1 MTAATV
7 ATKNVTINGTSYNF
21 AGTAPTSTV
30 SVGIVGSERTVTN
43 VAAGRITASSTDAIN
58 GSQLYATN
66 QSITA
71 LAAKPVTFA
80 GNTGSVTKKL
90 GETLTVKGGKT
101 TAGTYSDKN
110 LNTVVDTSGNLVV
123 QMADNPVFTSA
134 IIGGTT
140 TLNSSGMT
148 ITGGPSVTTTGVN
161 AGSKK
166 VTNVAAGT
174 LSSTSTDGVNG
185 SQLYATNQNVA
196 TNTTNINTLKN
207 TPLTFAGNTGTV
219 TKKLGETLTVK
230 GGKTTAGT
238 YSDKNLNTVVDANGN
253 LVVQMAENPVF
264 TSAIIGGTTTLNS
277 SGMTI
282 TGGPSVTTTGVNAGS
297 KKVTNVAAGTLSST
311 STDGVN
317 GSQLYA
323 TNQNVATNTT
333 NITNLANTPLT
344 FAGNTGSVTKKLGE
358 TLTVKGGKT
367 TAGTYSD
374 KNLNTVVDA
383 NGNLVVQMAENPV
396 FTSAIIGGTTTLNS
410 SGLTITGG
418 PSVTT
423 TGVNAGSK
431 KVTNVAAGTL
441 SSTSTDGVNGSQL
454 YATNQNVAT
463 NTTNITNLANT
474 PLTFAGNTGSVTK
487 KLGETLTVKG
497 GKTTAGTY
505 SDKNLNTVVDA
516 NGNLVVQ
523 MAENPVF
530 TSAIIGGTT
539 TLNNSGLTITGGPSV
554 TTTGVNAGSKKVTNV
569 AAGTLSSTSTDGV
582 NGSQLYATNSNIN
595 NIYNTGIKYFHA
607 NSTGEDSQAT
617 GLDSVAIGM
626 GAVAGFD
633 NDIALGA
640 GSVTAETVAT
650 KGVTLDGTD
659 YAFAGVTPTS
669 TVSIGSEGAERTLTN
684 VAAGRLSETSTDAVN
699 GSQLHATNTAL
710 NTLGDRAVQYD
721 LHEDGSV
728 NYGDI
733 TLGGD
738 TYNQYTNEG
747 GTTITNVADG
757 SAPSDAV
764 NFSQLTET
772 NNSIQNLYTSGTK
785 YFHANSTGT
794 DSAAVGADSVAIGM
808 GAVAAHD
815 NSVALGAGSV
825 TSGAVA
831 SSGVTLAGTDYVFA
845 GSNPGSTVSVGDTG
859 AERTITHVAAGRLSE
874 TSTDAINGSQLYAT
888 NSAVNNIFNEID
900 GLQDDA
906 LLWNETL
913 NAYSASH
920 DDTAV
925 NKITRV
931 ADGDLNEV
939 STDAVNGS
947 QLYATNQQVEGNTT
961 SINNLGDTVENIYT
975 TGTKYFHANSTG
987 TDSSALGLDSV
998 AIGMGAIAA
1007 NKNDVAL
1014 GAGSVSGVTVG
1025 TAGVTLGGTDYAFA
1039 GANPTSTVSVGDV
1052 GSERTVT
1059 NVAAGRLSE
1068 TSTDAVNGSQL
1079 HATNTTVNNI
1089 SSEMNGLKDDALQW
1103 DPSQNAYSASHGDTT
1118 VNRITNVA
1126 AGELSTDSTDAVN
1139 GSQLYATNQQV
1150 EGNTT
1155 SINNLGDTVE
1165 NIYNTGTKYFH
1176 ANSTGTDS
1184 SALGLDSVAIGM
1196 GAIAGNQNDV
1206 ALGANSKTAA
1216 TVGTAGV
1223 TLRGTDYAFAG
1234 ANPTST
1240 VSVGDV
1246 GSERTVTNVAAGR
1259 LSATSTDA
1267 VNGSQLYATNTAVE
1281 NISGDVSGLQQ
1292 DALQWDPSQNAY
1304 SASHGDTTVN
1314 RITNVAA
1321 GELSTDSTDAVNGSQ
1336 LYATNQQV
1344 EGNTTNIAQNTQNI
1358 SDLGDTVEN
1367 IYTTGTKYFHANST
1381 GTDSSALGLDSVA
1394 IGMGAIAGNQNDVAL
1409 GAGSVSGV
1417 TVGTSGVTLGG
1428 TDYAFAGANPTSTV
1442 SVGDV
1447 GSERTVTN
1455 VAAGRLSATST
1466 DAVNGSQLYA
1476 TNQQVE
1482 GNTTSINNL
1491 GDSVENIYTTGTKY
1505 FHANST
1511 GTDSSALG
1519 LDSVAIG
1526 MGAIAGNQNDVAL
1539 GANSK
1544 TAATVGTAGVT
1555 LRGTDYA
1562 FAGANPTSTVSV
1574 GDVGSERTVTNVAA
1588 GRLSATSTDAVN
1600 GSQLHATNTA
1610 MENISGD
1617 VSGLQQDA
1625 LQWDPSQNAYSAS
1638 HGDTTVN
1645 RITNVAAGE
1654 LSTDSTDAVNGSQ
1667 LYATNQQVEGNT
1679 TNIAQN
1685 TQNISD
1691 LGDTVENIYTTGTK
1705 YFHANSTGTDSS
1717 ALGLDSVAIGMGAIA
1732 GNQNDVALGA
1742 NSKTAATV
1750 GTAGVT
1756 LRGTDYAFAGA
1767 NPTSTV
1773 SVGDVGSERTVT
1785 NVAAGRLS
1793 ATSTDAVNGSQL
1805 YATNTAV
1812 ENISGDVSGLQQDAL
1827 QWDPSQ
1833 NAYSAS
1839 HGDTTVNRITNVAAG
1854 ELSTDSTD
1862 AVNGSQLYATNQ
1874 QVEGNTTSINNLGDS
1889 VENIYTTGTKYFH
1902 ANSTGTDSSALGL
1915 DSVAIGMGA
1924 IAGNQNDVA
1933 LGANSKTAATVGT
1946 AGVTLRGTDYAF
1958 AGANPTSTVS
1968 VGDVG
1973 SERTVT
1979 NVAAGRLSATST
1991 DAVNGSQLYAT
2002 NTAVENISGDVSGL
2016 QQDALQW
2023 DPSQNAYSASHGDT
2037 TVNRITNVAAGELST
2052 DSTDAVN
2059 GSQLYATNQ
2068 QVEGNTT
2075 NIAQNTQ
2082 NISDLGDTVE
2092 NIYNTGTK
2100 YFHANSTGTDSSALG
2115 LDSVAI
2121 GMGAIAGN
2129 QNDVALGANSKTA
2142 ATVGTAGVTLRGT
2155 DYAFAGANPTST
2167 VSVGD
2172 VGSERTVTNVA
2183 AGRLSATSTDAVNGS
2198 QLHATNT
2205 AMENISGDVS
2215 GLQQDALQWD
2225 PSQNAYS
2232 ASHGDTTV
2240 NRITNVAA
2248 GELSTDSTDAVNG
2261 SQLYATNQQV
2271 EGNTT
2276 NIAQNTQNISDLGD
2290 TVENIYNTGTKYFHA
2305 NSTGTDSSALGLDSV
2320 AIGMGAIAGNQND
2333 VALGANSKTAATVGT
2348 AGVTLRGT
2356 DYAFAGANPTST
2368 VSVGDVGSE
2377 RTVTNVAAGRLSA
2390 TSTDAVNGSQ
2400 LYATNTA
2407 VENIS
2412 GDVSGLQQDALQW
2425 DPSQNAYSAS
2435 HGDTTVNRIT
2445 NVAAGELSTDSTD
2458 AVNGSQLYATNQQVE
2473 GNTTNIAQNT
2483 QNISD
2488 LGDTVENIYT
2498 TGTKYF
2504 HANSTGTDSS
2514 ALGLDSVAIG
2524 MGAVAVHKN
2533 DVALGANSVTGATVA
2548 TTGVNLG
2555 GTDYA
2560 FAGANPTSTVSVG
2573 DVGSE
2578 RTVTNVAAG
2587 RLSATST
2594 DAVNGSQLFAT
2605 NQQVEGNTTN
2615 IAQNTQNISDLGDT
2629 VENIYTTGTKYFHAN
2644 STGADSQALGLDSV
2658 AIGMGAVA
2666 NNAGDIALGAGSLSE
2681 AAVGTAGVSIN
2692 GTDYAFA
2699 GAAPTSTLS
2708 VGSEGAERTITN
2720 VAAGRLS
2727 STSTDAV
2734 NGSQLYATN
2743 TAVENLN
2750 VSVGGLQNDALL
2762 WDENLG
2768 AFSASHGS
2776 TTVNRITNVAAGEL
2790 SDKSTD
2796 AVNGSQLYAT
2806 NQNVEA
2812 NTTSIN
2818 NLGDTVENIY
2828 NTGTKYFHANSTGAD
2843 SQALGLDSVAIGMG
2857 AVANNAGDIALGAGS
2872 LTEAA
2877 VGTAG
2882 VTLRGIDYAFAGAN
2896 PTSTVSVGSEGAERT
2911 ITNVAAGRLSET
2923 STDAVNGSQL
2933 YATNT
2938 ALDELHTSV
2947 GGLQNDALLWDETLG
2962 AFSAGHGNT
2971 TVNKITNV
2979 AAGVLSKDSTDAV
2992 NGSQLY
2998 ATNQNVETNT
3008 ASINNLGDT
3017 VENIYITGTKYFHAN
3032 STGADSQALGLDS
3045 VAIGMGAVAN
3055 NAGDIALGAGSLTE
3069 AAVGTAGVSING
3081 TDYAFAG
3088 AAPTSTL
3095 SVGSEGA
3102 ERTITN
3108 VAAGRLSSTSTD
3120 AVNGSQ
3126 LYATNTAVENLNV
3139 SVGGLQNDALLW
3151 DENLGAFSASH
3162 GSTTVNKITNVA
3174 AGELSDK
3181 STDAVNGS
3189 QLYATNQKVDN
3200 LDYRVTNI
3208 EESYTNTV
3216 MPTMRYLKVNS
3227 TGPDAVASGTDAIAL
3242 GQGAVASGNNSIAT
3256 GNGAQASG
3264 NGAIATGNN
3273 ASASGTGS
3281 VAIGDNASV
3290 TASNSVALGSG
3301 SVADRDNTVSV
3312 GSAGN
3317 ERQVTNVAAGTED
3330 TDAVNVAQLKDAT
3343 GSITNNVTNISS
3355 GKDGMFQVNN
3365 TSNYAKPAVSGSDSL
3380 AGGAGSSASGSN
3392 SMAVGTK
3399 ASASGAN
3406 SVALGNGSSATAKN
3420 SVALG
3425 ANSVASRENTVSMGT
3440 VGGERQITNVAAG
3453 TENTDAV
3460 NVGQLKQ
3467 GVSESVNYTNKQFNQ
3482 LKNMVNDQKDKLSAG
3497 IAGAMAMSSLPQPY
3511 SPGASMVGLG
3521 GGTYQGQSA
3530 VAFGVSTISDNG
3542 KWVTKVSG
3550 TTNSQGDF
3558 GASIGVG
3565 YQW

>member
-1 MTAATV
+1 MNTVYRLVWNASLGLWVAVSELAKARGKGKSGLRKARRALPVMLLSVTLVGIPGTANAWRVTTVTNPGTVSDDGNNSTNTAIGDGAVAKGSATAQQATAIGHNAKSDSGGVAVGSTSTAAVNSVGIGLNASAAGGSSVAVGNSAKANSTGSTAVGLGAFSSGIGAVSLGLNSASHASSAIALGSAATASNANDVALGGGSVTAATV

-383 NGNLVVQMAENPV
+383 NGNLVVQMADNPV

-1526 MGAIAGNQNDVAL
+1526 MGA
-1539 GANSK
+1539 
-1544 TAATVGTAGVT
+1544 
-1555 LRGTDYA
+1555 
-1562 FAGANPTSTVSV
+1562 
-1574 GDVGSERTVTNVAA
+1574 
-1588 GRLSATSTDAVN
+1588 
-1600 GSQLHATNTA
+1600 
-1610 MENISGD
+1610 
-1617 VSGLQQDA
+1617 
-1625 LQWDPSQNAYSAS
+1625 
-1638 HGDTTVN
+1638 
-1645 RITNVAAGE
+1645 
-1654 LSTDSTDAVNGSQ
+1654 
-1667 LYATNQQVEGNT
+1667 
-1679 TNIAQN
+1679 
-1685 TQNISD
+1685 
-1691 LGDTVENIYTTGTK
+1691 
-1705 YFHANSTGTDSS
+1705 
-1717 ALGLDSVAIGMGAIA
+1717 
-1732 GNQNDVALGA
+1732 
-1742 NSKTAATV
+1742 
-1750 GTAGVT
+1750 
-1756 LRGTDYAFAGA
+1756 
-1767 NPTSTV
+1767 
-1773 SVGDVGSERTVT
+1773 
-1785 NVAAGRLS
+1785 
-1793 ATSTDAVNGSQL
+1793 
-1805 YATNTAV
+1805 
-1812 ENISGDVSGLQQDAL
+1812 
-1827 QWDPSQ
+1827 
-1833 NAYSAS
+1833 
-1839 HGDTTVNRITNVAAG
+1839 
-1854 ELSTDSTD
+1854 
-1862 AVNGSQLYATNQ
+1862 
-1874 QVEGNTTSINNLGDS
+1874 
-1889 VENIYTTGTKYFH
+1889 
-1902 ANSTGTDSSALGL
+1902 
-1915 DSVAIGMGA
+1915 
-1924 IAGNQNDVA
+1924 
-1933 LGANSKTAATVGT
+1933 
-1946 AGVTLRGTDYAF
+1946 
-1958 AGANPTSTVS
+1958 
-1968 VGDVG
+1968 
-1973 SERTVT
+1973 
-1979 NVAAGRLSATST
+1979 
-1991 DAVNGSQLYAT
+1991 
-2002 NTAVENISGDVSGL
+2002 
-2016 QQDALQW
+2016 
-2023 DPSQNAYSASHGDT
+2023 
-2037 TVNRITNVAAGELST
+2037 
-2052 DSTDAVN
+2052 
-2059 GSQLYATNQ
+2059 
-2068 QVEGNTT
+2068 
-2075 NIAQNTQ
+2075 
-2082 NISDLGDTVE
+2082 
-2092 NIYNTGTK
+2092 
-2100 YFHANSTGTDSSALG
+2100 
-2115 LDSVAI
+2115 
-2121 GMGAIAGN
+2121 
-2129 QNDVALGANSKTA
+2129 
-2142 ATVGTAGVTLRGT
+2142 
-2155 DYAFAGANPTST
+2155 
-2167 VSVGD
+2167 
-2172 VGSERTVTNVA
+2172 
-2183 AGRLSATSTDAVNGS
+2183 
-2198 QLHATNT
+2198 
-2205 AMENISGDVS
+2205 
-2215 GLQQDALQWD
+2215 
-2225 PSQNAYS
+2225 
-2232 ASHGDTTV
+2232 
-2240 NRITNVAA
+2240 
-2248 GELSTDSTDAVNG
+2248 
-2261 SQLYATNQQV
+2261 
-2271 EGNTT
+2271 
-2276 NIAQNTQNISDLGD
+2276 
-2290 TVENIYNTGTKYFHA
+2290 
-2305 NSTGTDSSALGLDSV
+2305 
-2320 AIGMGAIAGNQND
+2320 
-2333 VALGANSKTAATVGT
+2333 
-2348 AGVTLRGT
+2348 
-2356 DYAFAGANPTST
+2356 
-2368 VSVGDVGSE
+2368 
-2377 RTVTNVAAGRLSA
+2377 
-2390 TSTDAVNGSQ
+2390 
-2400 LYATNTA
+2400 
-2407 VENIS
+2407 
-2412 GDVSGLQQDALQW
+2412 
-2425 DPSQNAYSAS
+2425 
-2435 HGDTTVNRIT
+2435 
-2445 NVAAGELSTDSTD
+2445 
-2458 AVNGSQLYATNQQVE
+2458 
-2473 GNTTNIAQNT
+2473 
-2483 QNISD
+2483 
-2488 LGDTVENIYT
+2488 
-2498 TGTKYF
+2498 
-2504 HANSTGTDSS
+2504 
-2514 ALGLDSVAIG
+2514 
-2524 MGAVAVHKN
+2524 VAVHKN

>member
-1 MTAATV
+1 
-7 ATKNVTINGTSYNF
+7 
-21 AGTAPTSTV
+21 
-30 SVGIVGSERTVTN
+30 
-43 VAAGRITASSTDAIN
+43 
-58 GSQLYATN
+58 
-66 QSITA
+66 
-71 LAAKPVTFA
+71 
-80 GNTGSVTKKL
+80 
-90 GETLTVKGGKT
+90 
-101 TAGTYSDKN
+101 
-110 LNTVVDTSGNLVV
+110 
-123 QMADNPVFTSA
+123 
-134 IIGGTT
+134 
-140 TLNSSGMT
+140 
-148 ITGGPSVTTTGVN
+148 
-161 AGSKK
+161 
-166 VTNVAAGT
+166 
-174 LSSTSTDGVNG
+174 VNG

-196 TNTTNINTLKN
+196 TNTTNITNLAN

-238 YSDKNLNTVVDANGN
+238 YSDANLNTVVDANGN

-264 TSAIIGGTTTLNS
+264 TSAIIGGTTTINS
-277 SGMTI
+277 SGLTI

-311 STDGVN
+311 STDAVN

-344 FAGNTGSVTKKLGE
+344 FVGNTGTVTKKLGE

-374 KNLNTVVDA
+374 ANLNTVVDA

-396 FTSAIIGGTTTLNS
+396 FTSAIIGGTTTINS

-474 PLTFAGNTGSVTK
+474 PLTFAGNTGTVTK

-505 SDKNLNTVVDA
+505 SDANLNTVVDA

-539 TLNNSGLTITGGPSV
+539 TINSSGLTITGGPSV

-650 KGVTLDGTD
+650 EGVALDGTD
-659 YAFAGVTPTS
+659 YAFAGVAPAS

-684 VAAGRLSETSTDAVN
+684 VAAGRLSETSTDAIN

-785 YFHANSTGT
+785 YFHANSTGA
-794 DSAAVGADSVAIGM
+794 DSAAVGVDAVAIGM

-825 TSGAVA
+825 TSSPVG
-831 SSGVTLAGTDYVFA
+831 SSGVTLSGTDYVFA
-845 GSNPGSTVSVGDTG
+845 GANPTSTVSVGDTG

-874 TSTDAINGSQLYAT
+874 SSTDAVNGSQLYAT

-906 LLWNETL
+906 LLWNGTL

-920 DDTAV
+920 GDTAE

-931 ADGDLNEV
+931 AAGDLNEV

-961 SINNLGDTVENIYT
+961 SINNLGDSVENIYN

-1007 NKNDVAL
+1007 NTNDVAL

-1025 TAGVTLGGTDYAFA
+1025 TAGVTLGGTDFAFA
-1039 GANPTSTVSVGDV
+1039 GATPTSTVSVGDV
-1052 GSERTVT
+1052 GSERTIT
-1059 NVAAGRLSE
+1059 NVAAGRLSA

-1079 HATNTTVNNI
+1079 YATNTTVNNI
-1089 SSEMNGLKDDALQW
+1089 SNEMNGLKDDALQW
-1103 DPSQNAYSASHGDTT
+1103 DPSQNAFSASHGDTT

-1150 EGNTT
+1150 EANTT
-1155 SINNLGDTVE
+1155 SIT
-1165 NIYNTGTKYFH
+1165 
-1176 ANSTGTDS
+1176 
-1184 SALGLDSVAIGM
+1184 
-1196 GAIAGNQNDV
+1196 
-1206 ALGANSKTAA
+1206 
-1216 TVGTAGV
+1216 
-1223 TLRGTDYAFAG
+1223 
-1234 ANPTST
+1234 
-1240 VSVGDV
+1240 
-1246 GSERTVTNVAAGR
+1246 
-1259 LSATSTDA
+1259 
-1267 VNGSQLYATNTAVE
+1267 
-1281 NISGDVSGLQQ
+1281 
-1292 DALQWDPSQNAY
+1292 
-1304 SASHGDTTVN
+1304 
-1314 RITNVAA
+1314 
-1321 GELSTDSTDAVNGSQ
+1321 
-1336 LYATNQQV
+1336 
-1344 EGNTTNIAQNTQNI
+1344 
-1358 SDLGDTVEN
+1358 
-1367 IYTTGTKYFHANST
+1367 
-1381 GTDSSALGLDSVA
+1381 
-1394 IGMGAIAGNQNDVAL
+1394 
-1409 GAGSVSGV
+1409 
-1417 TVGTSGVTLGG
+1417 
-1428 TDYAFAGANPTSTV
+1428 
-1442 SVGDV
+1442 
-1447 GSERTVTN
+1447 
-1455 VAAGRLSATST
+1455 
-1466 DAVNGSQLYA
+1466 
-1476 TNQQVE
+1476 
-1482 GNTTSINNL
+1482 NL

-1511 GTDSSALG
+1511 GTDSS
-1519 LDSVAIG
+1519 
-1526 MGAIAGNQNDVAL
+1526 
-1539 GANSK
+1539 
-1544 TAATVGTAGVT
+1544 
-1555 LRGTDYA
+1555 
-1562 FAGANPTSTVSV
+1562 
-1574 GDVGSERTVTNVAA
+1574 
-1588 GRLSATSTDAVN
+1588 
-1600 GSQLHATNTA
+1600 
-1610 MENISGD
+1610 
-1617 VSGLQQDA
+1617 
-1625 LQWDPSQNAYSAS
+1625 
-1638 HGDTTVN
+1638 
-1645 RITNVAAGE
+1645 
-1654 LSTDSTDAVNGSQ
+1654 
-1667 LYATNQQVEGNT
+1667 
-1679 TNIAQN
+1679 
-1685 TQNISD
+1685 
-1691 LGDTVENIYTTGTK
+1691 
-1705 YFHANSTGTDSS
+1705 
-1717 ALGLDSVAIGMGAIA
+1717 
-1732 GNQNDVALGA
+1732 
-1742 NSKTAATV
+1742 
-1750 GTAGVT
+1750 
-1756 LRGTDYAFAGA
+1756 
-1767 NPTSTV
+1767 
-1773 SVGDVGSERTVT
+1773 
-1785 NVAAGRLS
+1785 
-1793 ATSTDAVNGSQL
+1793 
-1805 YATNTAV
+1805 
-1812 ENISGDVSGLQQDAL
+1812 
-1827 QWDPSQ
+1827 
-1833 NAYSAS
+1833 
-1839 HGDTTVNRITNVAAG
+1839 
-1854 ELSTDSTD
+1854 
-1862 AVNGSQLYATNQ
+1862 
-1874 QVEGNTTSINNLGDS
+1874 
-1889 VENIYTTGTKYFH
+1889 
-1902 ANSTGTDSSALGL
+1902 
-1915 DSVAIGMGA
+1915 
-1924 IAGNQNDVA
+1924 
-1933 LGANSKTAATVGT
+1933 
-1946 AGVTLRGTDYAF
+1946 
-1958 AGANPTSTVS
+1958 
-1968 VGDVG
+1968 
-1973 SERTVT
+1973 
-1979 NVAAGRLSATST
+1979 
-1991 DAVNGSQLYAT
+1991 
-2002 NTAVENISGDVSGL
+2002 
-2016 QQDALQW
+2016 
-2023 DPSQNAYSASHGDT
+2023 
-2037 TVNRITNVAAGELST
+2037 
-2052 DSTDAVN
+2052 
-2059 GSQLYATNQ
+2059 
-2068 QVEGNTT
+2068 
-2075 NIAQNTQ
+2075 
-2082 NISDLGDTVE
+2082 
-2092 NIYNTGTK
+2092 
-2100 YFHANSTGTDSSALG
+2100 
-2115 LDSVAI
+2115 
-2121 GMGAIAGN
+2121 
-2129 QNDVALGANSKTA
+2129 
-2142 ATVGTAGVTLRGT
+2142 
-2155 DYAFAGANPTST
+2155 
-2167 VSVGD
+2167 
-2172 VGSERTVTNVA
+2172 
-2183 AGRLSATSTDAVNGS
+2183 
-2198 QLHATNT
+2198 
-2205 AMENISGDVS
+2205 
-2215 GLQQDALQWD
+2215 
-2225 PSQNAYS
+2225 
-2232 ASHGDTTV
+2232 
-2240 NRITNVAA
+2240 
-2248 GELSTDSTDAVNG
+2248 
-2261 SQLYATNQQV
+2261 
-2271 EGNTT
+2271 
-2276 NIAQNTQNISDLGD
+2276 
-2290 TVENIYNTGTKYFHA
+2290 
-2305 NSTGTDSSALGLDSV
+2305 
-2320 AIGMGAIAGNQND
+2320 
-2333 VALGANSKTAATVGT
+2333 
-2348 AGVTLRGT
+2348 
-2356 DYAFAGANPTST
+2356 
-2368 VSVGDVGSE
+2368 
-2377 RTVTNVAAGRLSA
+2377 
-2390 TSTDAVNGSQ
+2390 
-2400 LYATNTA
+2400 
-2407 VENIS
+2407 
-2412 GDVSGLQQDALQW
+2412 
-2425 DPSQNAYSAS
+2425 
-2435 HGDTTVNRIT
+2435 
-2445 NVAAGELSTDSTD
+2445 
-2458 AVNGSQLYATNQQVE
+2458 
-2473 GNTTNIAQNT
+2473 
-2483 QNISD
+2483 
-2488 LGDTVENIYT
+2488 
-2498 TGTKYF
+2498 
-2504 HANSTGTDSS
+2504 
-2514 ALGLDSVAIG
+2514 
-2524 MGAVAVHKN
+2524 
-2533 DVALGANSVTGATVA
+2533 
-2548 TTGVNLG
+2548 
-2555 GTDYA
+2555 
-2560 FAGANPTSTVSVG
+2560 
-2573 DVGSE
+2573 
-2578 RTVTNVAAG
+2578 
-2587 RLSATST
+2587 
-2594 DAVNGSQLFAT
+2594 
-2605 NQQVEGNTTN
+2605 
-2615 IAQNTQNISDLGDT
+2615 
-2629 VENIYTTGTKYFHAN
+2629 
-2644 STGADSQALGLDSV
+2644 ALGLDSV

-2727 STSTDAV
+2727 ETSTDAV

-2750 VSVGGLQNDALL
+2750 ISVGGLQNDALL

-2776 TTVNRITNVAAGEL
+2776 TTVNR
-2790 SDKSTD
+2790 
-2796 AVNGSQLYAT
+2796 
-2806 NQNVEA
+2806 
-2812 NTTSIN
+2812 
-2818 NLGDTVENIY
+2818 
-2828 NTGTKYFHANSTGAD
+2828 
-2843 SQALGLDSVAIGMG
+2843 
-2857 AVANNAGDIALGAGS
+2857 
-2872 LTEAA
+2872 
-2877 VGTAG
+2877 
-2882 VTLRGIDYAFAGAN
+2882 
-2896 PTSTVSVGSEGAERT
+2896 
-2911 ITNVAAGRLSET
+2911 
-2923 STDAVNGSQL
+2923 
-2933 YATNT
+2933 
-2938 ALDELHTSV
+2938 
-2947 GGLQNDALLWDETLG
+2947 
-2962 AFSAGHGNT
+2962 
-2971 TVNKITNV
+2971 
-2979 AAGVLSKDSTDAV
+2979 
-2992 NGSQLY
+2992 
-2998 ATNQNVETNT
+2998 
-3008 ASINNLGDT
+3008 
-3017 VENIYITGTKYFHAN
+3017 
-3032 STGADSQALGLDS
+3032 
-3045 VAIGMGAVAN
+3045 
-3055 NAGDIALGAGSLTE
+3055 
-3069 AAVGTAGVSING
+3069 
-3081 TDYAFAG
+3081 
-3088 AAPTSTL
+3088 
-3095 SVGSEGA
+3095 
-3102 ERTITN
+3102 
-3108 VAAGRLSSTSTD
+3108 
-3120 AVNGSQ
+3120 
-3126 LYATNTAVENLNV
+3126 
-3139 SVGGLQNDALLW
+3139 
-3151 DENLGAFSASH
+3151 
-3162 GSTTVNKITNVA
+3162 ITNVA

-3242 GQGAVASGNNSIAT
+3242 GQGTVASGNNSIAT

-3264 NGAIATGNN
+3264 NGAIATGNS

-3301 SVADRDNTVSV
+3301 SVADRDKTVSV

-3440 VGGERQITNVAAG
+3440 AGGERQITNVAAG

-3467 GVSESVNYTNKQFNQ
+3467 GVSESVNYANKQFNQ

>member
-410 SGLTITGG
+410 SGMTITGG

-1600 GSQLHATNTA
+1600 GSQL
-1610 MENISGD
+1610 
-1617 VSGLQQDA
+1617 
-1625 LQWDPSQNAYSAS
+1625 
-1638 HGDTTVN
+1638 
-1645 RITNVAAGE
+1645 
-1654 LSTDSTDAVNGSQ
+1654 
-1667 LYATNQQVEGNT
+1667 
-1679 TNIAQN
+1679 
-1685 TQNISD
+1685 
-1691 LGDTVENIYTTGTK
+1691 
-1705 YFHANSTGTDSS
+1705 
-1717 ALGLDSVAIGMGAIA
+1717 
-1732 GNQNDVALGA
+1732 
-1742 NSKTAATV
+1742 
-1750 GTAGVT
+1750 
-1756 LRGTDYAFAGA
+1756 
-1767 NPTSTV
+1767 
-1773 SVGDVGSERTVT
+1773 
-1785 NVAAGRLS
+1785 
-1793 ATSTDAVNGSQL
+1793 

-1812 ENISGDVSGLQQDAL
+1812 ENVSGDVSGLQQDAL

-1979 NVAAGRLSATST
+1979 NVAAGRLSA
-1991 DAVNGSQLYAT
+1991 
-2002 NTAVENISGDVSGL
+2002 
-2016 QQDALQW
+2016 
-2023 DPSQNAYSASHGDT
+2023 
-2037 TVNRITNVAAGELST
+2037 
-2052 DSTDAVN
+2052 
-2059 GSQLYATNQ
+2059 
-2068 QVEGNTT
+2068 
-2075 NIAQNTQ
+2075 
-2082 NISDLGDTVE
+2082 
-2092 NIYNTGTK
+2092 
-2100 YFHANSTGTDSSALG
+2100 
-2115 LDSVAI
+2115 
-2121 GMGAIAGN
+2121 
-2129 QNDVALGANSKTA
+2129 
-2142 ATVGTAGVTLRGT
+2142 
-2155 DYAFAGANPTST
+2155 
-2167 VSVGD
+2167 
-2172 VGSERTVTNVA
+2172 
-2183 AGRLSATSTDAVNGS
+2183 
-2198 QLHATNT
+2198 
-2205 AMENISGDVS
+2205 
-2215 GLQQDALQWD
+2215 
-2225 PSQNAYS
+2225 
-2232 ASHGDTTV
+2232 
-2240 NRITNVAA
+2240 
-2248 GELSTDSTDAVNG
+2248 
-2261 SQLYATNQQV
+2261 
-2271 EGNTT
+2271 
-2276 NIAQNTQNISDLGD
+2276 
-2290 TVENIYNTGTKYFHA
+2290 
-2305 NSTGTDSSALGLDSV
+2305 
-2320 AIGMGAIAGNQND
+2320 
-2333 VALGANSKTAATVGT
+2333 
-2348 AGVTLRGT
+2348 
-2356 DYAFAGANPTST
+2356 
-2368 VSVGDVGSE
+2368 
-2377 RTVTNVAAGRLSA
+2377 
-2390 TSTDAVNGSQ
+2390 
-2400 LYATNTA
+2400 
-2407 VENIS
+2407 
-2412 GDVSGLQQDALQW
+2412 
-2425 DPSQNAYSAS
+2425 
-2435 HGDTTVNRIT
+2435 
-2445 NVAAGELSTDSTD
+2445 
-2458 AVNGSQLYATNQQVE
+2458 
-2473 GNTTNIAQNT
+2473 
-2483 QNISD
+2483 
-2488 LGDTVENIYT
+2488 
-2498 TGTKYF
+2498 
-2504 HANSTGTDSS
+2504 
-2514 ALGLDSVAIG
+2514 
-2524 MGAVAVHKN
+2524 
-2533 DVALGANSVTGATVA
+2533 
-2548 TTGVNLG
+2548 
-2555 GTDYA
+2555 
-2560 FAGANPTSTVSVG
+2560 
-2573 DVGSE
+2573 
-2578 RTVTNVAAG
+2578 
-2587 RLSATST
+2587 
-2594 DAVNGSQLFAT
+2594 
-2605 NQQVEGNTTN
+2605 
-2615 IAQNTQNISDLGDT
+2615 
-2629 VENIYTTGTKYFHAN
+2629 
-2644 STGADSQALGLDSV
+2644 
-2658 AIGMGAVA
+2658 
-2666 NNAGDIALGAGSLSE
+2666 
-2681 AAVGTAGVSIN
+2681 
-2692 GTDYAFA
+2692 
-2699 GAAPTSTLS
+2699 
-2708 VGSEGAERTITN
+2708 
-2720 VAAGRLS
+2720 
-2727 STSTDAV
+2727 
-2734 NGSQLYATN
+2734 
-2743 TAVENLN
+2743 
-2750 VSVGGLQNDALL
+2750 
-2762 WDENLG
+2762 
-2768 AFSASHGS
+2768 
-2776 TTVNRITNVAAGEL
+2776 
-2790 SDKSTD
+2790 
-2796 AVNGSQLYAT
+2796 
-2806 NQNVEA
+2806 
-2812 NTTSIN
+2812 
-2818 NLGDTVENIY
+2818 
-2828 NTGTKYFHANSTGAD
+2828 
-2843 SQALGLDSVAIGMG
+2843 
-2857 AVANNAGDIALGAGS
+2857 
-2872 LTEAA
+2872 
-2877 VGTAG
+2877 
-2882 VTLRGIDYAFAGAN
+2882 
-2896 PTSTVSVGSEGAERT
+2896 
-2911 ITNVAAGRLSET
+2911 T

-3273 ASASGTGS
+3273 SSASGTGS
-3281 VAIGDNASV
+3281 MAIGDNASV